1 MNFIMF
7 SPFENNFKFLKK
19 FSIDEIEVI
28 FFAVYLAISRPLTST
43 TKLKWSITTSKI
55 HKIEKS
61 NERTNLREYQDI
73 HVSDVLIL
81 ICLNT

>member
-7 SPFENNFKFLKK
+7 SPFENNFEFLKE
-19 FSIDEIEVI
+19 FSIDETEVM
-28 FFAVYLAISRPLTST
+28 FFAVYLVISRPATST
-43 TKLKWSITTSKI
+43 TKFKWSETTSKI
-55 HKIEKS
+55 HKIEKR